1 MFGAESSV
9 TVTYISQPLL
19 ALPFLPQLTSQPLN
33 NFNPLFVKTLKTSQ
47 YPHHNIHLT
56 PIPIP
61 LKMSS
66 ESNRKAHACGQCTRS
81 FSRKNDLERH
91 MNIHRSKDERPWK
104 CSHCPRTFC
113 QKGQRDTHH
122 NTHTGLKPFKCS
134 FCSKGFGDWSARHR
148 HEKKVHGAA
157 PQPRQKR
164 VASQSTLQTQ
174 NGFSDEMLTA
184 AGVDF
189 GVALGRDAL
198 GLVETGSSEAVGWI
212 GFQSTLQA
220 QNSFSN
226 ELLTAAGVDFGVAL
240 DRGALGLME
249 AGSSEVSGAT
259 FGVSSYMQDYDH
271 LSRLLLGR

>member
-1 MFGAESSV
+1 
-9 TVTYISQPLL
+9 
-19 ALPFLPQLTSQPLN
+19 
-33 NFNPLFVKTLKTSQ
+33 
-47 YPHHNIHLT
+47 
-56 PIPIP
+56 
-61 LKMSS
+61 
-66 ESNRKAHACGQCTRS
+66 
-81 FSRKNDLERH
+81 
-91 MNIHRSKDERPWK
+91 
-104 CSHCPRTFC
+104 
-113 QKGQRDTHH
+113 
-122 NTHTGLKPFKCS
+122 
-134 FCSKGFGDWSARHR
+134 
-148 HEKKVHGAA
+148 
-157 PQPRQKR
+157 
-164 VASQSTLQTQ
+164 
-174 NGFSDEMLTA
+174 MLTA

>member
-1 MFGAESSV
+1 
-9 TVTYISQPLL
+9 
-19 ALPFLPQLTSQPLN
+19 
-33 NFNPLFVKTLKTSQ
+33 
-47 YPHHNIHLT
+47 
-56 PIPIP
+56 
-61 LKMSS
+61 
-66 ESNRKAHACGQCTRS
+66 
-81 FSRKNDLERH
+81 

-157 PQPRQKR
+157 PQARQRR
-164 VASQSTLQTQ
+164 VQPQSTLQTQ

-184 AGVDF
+184 AGVDL
-189 GVALGRDAL
+189 GVALGGDALSLVETGSSGATESIRFRGTLWTQNSISNEMLTATGIDFGVVLDRGAL
-198 GLVETGSSEAVGWI
+198 GLVETGPSEAAGWI
-212 GFQSTLQA
+212 GSQSTLQA

-240 DRGALGLME
+240 DRGGLGLME

-259 FGVSSYMQDYDH
+259 FYVGSYMQDYEY
-271 LSRLLLGR
+271 LSGLLVMSCNFVLILSGPFWSLLI

>member
-1 MFGAESSV
+1 
-9 TVTYISQPLL
+9 
-19 ALPFLPQLTSQPLN
+19 
-33 NFNPLFVKTLKTSQ
+33 
-47 YPHHNIHLT
+47 
-56 PIPIP
+56 
-61 LKMSS
+61 MSS
-66 ESNRKAHACGQCTRS
+66 ESNQKAHACGQCTRS
-81 FSRKNDLERH
+81 FGRKNDLERH

-134 FCSKGFGDWSARHR
+134 FCGKGFGDWSARHR

-157 PQPRQKR
+157 PQARQR
-164 VASQSTLQTQ
+164 RIRPQSTLQTQ

-198 GLVETGSSEAVGWI
+198 SLVETGSSGATESIRFRG
-212 GFQSTLQA
+212 TLQA

-259 FGVSSYMQDYDH
+259 FGVSSYMQDYEY
-271 LSRLLLGR
+271 LSGLLLGR